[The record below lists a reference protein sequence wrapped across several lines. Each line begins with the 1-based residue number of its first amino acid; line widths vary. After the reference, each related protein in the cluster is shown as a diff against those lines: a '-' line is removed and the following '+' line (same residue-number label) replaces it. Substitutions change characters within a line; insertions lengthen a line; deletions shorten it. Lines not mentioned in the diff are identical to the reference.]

1 MALLFSKLARM
12 RCFVALAFFMVTLC
26 HAADPEAVARPQVKP
41 GDSWTYR
48 RMDYWTNKP
57 TGRLRETVTFAN
69 DKVIIAV
76 GQRGDKE
83 KEVDATYTAEWN
95 FVSSPA
101 GRVFNPDQG
110 LFRFP
115 MRPGDAHDWK
125 YDMKDPTEGAFEVRS
140 ERHVKVVGWD
150 DVHVPAGKFRALK
163 VVSEGPFQR
172 VDKSVQGTAI
182 ETAWYAPEAKRFVKW
197 TFENSTARG
206 RNLWWGIEL
215 LEYKVQ

>member
-1 MALLFSKLARM
+1 M
-12 RCFVALAFFMVTLC
+12 RCLLALAFCSVTLC

-48 RMDYWTNKP
+48 RMDYWTNRP
-57 TGRLRETVTFAN
+57 TGHLRETVTFAN

-83 KEVDATYTAEWN
+83 KELDATYTAEWN
-95 FVSSPA
+95 FVSSPT

-115 MRPGDAHDWK
+115 MHPGDAHDWK
-125 YDMKDPTEGAFEVRS
+125 YDMKDPTEGAFEVRF
-140 ERHVKVVGWD
+140 ERHVKVVGRE
-150 DVHVPAGKFRALK
+150 DVQVPAGN
-163 VVSEGPFQR
+163 
-172 VDKSVQGTAI
+172 AI